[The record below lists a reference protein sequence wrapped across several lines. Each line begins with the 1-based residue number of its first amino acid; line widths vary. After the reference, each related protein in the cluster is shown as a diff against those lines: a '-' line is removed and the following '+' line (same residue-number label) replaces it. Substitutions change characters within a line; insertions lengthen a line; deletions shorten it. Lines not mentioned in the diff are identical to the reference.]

1 MERLTSDASI
11 LQIISG
17 DCIGFLSDPP
27 SQVSHPPNSIPRN
40 HMSLVGKEIKS
51 LASRQR
57 GYCLM

>member
-40 HMSLVGKEIKS
+40 HMSLVEKEIES
-51 LASRQR
+51 LLDK
-57 GYCLM
+57 GVIIM